1 MFTLFSRPYLDTC
14 SKNYYNI
21 VTVNIP
27 PPGPLAKF
35 VQGVKFYPLSQ
46 FKSFDSSS
54 QTRSELCG
62 LAIVAP
68 FAAQG
73 QGNGCKIP
81 FVTTDNVPLLF
92 SYLVEN
98 GYTIDTSLTKMTIM
112 TGLKFQTQNAN
123 TLIAFVKYNS
133 N

>member
-1 MFTLFSRPYLDTC
+1 MFTLYSRPYLDTC

-21 VTVNIP
+21 VTLNIP

-35 VQGVKFYPLSQ
+35 VQPVKFYPLSP
-46 FKSFDSSS
+46 FKSFDSCS

-68 FAAQG
+68 CLGQ
-73 QGNGCKIP
+73 QGNCCRVP
-81 FVTTDNVPLLF
+81 FVTTDDVPLLF
-92 SYLVEN
+92 SYLIEN

-123 TLIAFVKYNS
+123 TLIAFVKYNTK
-133 N
+133 

>member
-21 VTVNIP
+21 VTLNIP

-35 VQGVKFYPLSQ
+35 VQPVKFYPLSQ
-46 FKSFDSSS
+46 FKSFDYSS
-54 QTRSELCG
+54 QNRSELCG

-68 FAAQG
+68 FLAHAQG
-73 QGNGCKIP
+73 NCYKVP

-98 GYTIDTSLTKMTIM
+98 GYTIDTSLTKMTLM
-112 TGLKFQTQNAN
+112 TGLKFQTENAN
-123 TLIAFVKYNS
+123 SLIAFVKYS
-133 N
+133 K

>member
-21 VTVNIP
+21 VTLSQF
-27 PPGPLAKF
+27 PPGPLANF
-35 VQGVKFYPLSQ
+35 VKQVKFSPLSQ
-46 FKSFDSSS
+46 FKSFDSCS
-54 QTRSELCG
+54 QNRSELCG
-62 LAIVAP
+62 LAIISP
-68 FAAQG
+68 MPI
-73 QGNGCKIP
+73 QGNCCKIP

-98 GYTIDTSLTKMTIM
+98 GYTIDTSLTKMTIL

-123 TLIAFVKYNS
+123 SLIAFVKYPK
-133 N
+133 